1 MNKTYNRKIM
11 YDYCCQRI
19 ICHKEILSRI
29 IQEFV
34 DEAKKMTIEEI
45 SEHIY
50 GIEMDS
56 LEECIHLKKNYKN
69 KQEDIRCYFG
79 LNKCIEINIYL
90 NLDYIEVGQMNK
102 RNNHKVYHLHFITR
116 SLEYEDGV
124 VLKNQNYKSNICKI
138 RIYISKYH
146 QLKNGYEQHN
156 EILTLMYIILNY
168 HMKAKHKIR
177 LLEKYINDRE
187 IDRGLEIMCNLSQA
201 IEMDVKEKTV
211 RKVTREV
218 TRQNNI
224 SAAYSV
230 MKNLNVSLDVAMDI
244 LGIHKRERIY
254 LEEYLKK

>member
-1 MNKTYNRKIM
+1 
-11 YDYCCQRI
+11 
-19 ICHKEILSRI
+19 
-29 IQEFV
+29 
-34 DEAKKMTIEEI
+34 
-45 SEHIY
+45 
-50 GIEMDS
+50 
-56 LEECIHLKKNYKN
+56 
-69 KQEDIRCYFG
+69 
-79 LNKCIEINIYL
+79 
-90 NLDYIEVGQMNK
+90 MNK

-224 SAAYSV
+224 SAVYSV
-230 MKNLNVSLDVAMDI
+230 MKNLNVSLDEAMDI
-244 LGIHKRERIY
+244 LGIPKSKRLY
-254 LEEYLKK
+254 LEEYFKK